1 MDAKYIN
8 PFLVAIKDVFD
19 TMIELPVVIGKPF
32 IKKDRI
38 SSYEVS
44 SIIGLSGAVIGCVAI
59 SFSKQIALQLAGAL
73 LEDEFVEIDDDC
85 TDAIGEVAN
94 MIAGN
99 AKSAFPVDNASISV
113 PTVIIGKH
121 SVNYPSGIP
130 VISIPC
136 EAGGGGLSVD
146 VALKSGG

>member
-1 MDAKYIN
+1 MNAKYIN

-19 TMIELPVVIGKPF
+19 TMIDLPVTIGKPF

-38 SSYEVS
+38 PSYDIS

-59 SFSKQIALQLAGAL
+59 SFSQEIALQMAGAL
-73 LEDEFVEIDDDC
+73 LEDEFVELDDDC
-85 TDAIGEVAN
+85 TDAIGEIAN

-121 SVNYPSGIP
+121 SVNYPSGVP

-136 EAGGGGLSVD
+136 QTNTGSLSID
-146 VALKSGG
+146 VALKPGG